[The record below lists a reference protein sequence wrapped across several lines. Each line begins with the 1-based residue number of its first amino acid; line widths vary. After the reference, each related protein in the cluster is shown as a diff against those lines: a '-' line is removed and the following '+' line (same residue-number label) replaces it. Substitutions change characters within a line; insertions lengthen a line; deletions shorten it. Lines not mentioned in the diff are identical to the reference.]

1 MMTKMVWK
9 WKISTDYIIFCDYIM
24 NVKKIINRAL
34 IAIDAYIRYLTQK
47 KQNINSKTVYI
58 IFQQVFGDSIVIQNS
73 LWEYEKIFTKADG
86 WNIKMLVR
94 PAVLEFMK
102 VTVPL
107 PEDIEYEELDYTKFL
122 EDYVYYKEIVNK
134 YRNKAKIL
142 IIPGTSMSA
151 EVFSAVS
158 NAERKIGLV
167 KYVDV
172 RRPFAMALFNR
183 IAYTERVRP
192 EKEDMMLQNHR
203 RLLHYLGDTSYKAK
217 LPELLIKDRMISEEH
232 YCVMC
237 PGASKM
243 EKCWPIERFAK
254 VIDYIVEKFQMNVHL
269 CGATDEVRFEEILL
283 KSTKYP
289 ERVISHIGKLSF
301 SDWSSIIQYADLVVG
316 NDSATMH
323 LAAASR
329 RKSVCIAGVYDKY
342 LFFPYRVDELDESDR
357 LPITLIKDMPCEW
370 CRTIGYDSG
379 FGNQDC
385 AERIRAGKCSICIDA
400 ITVQE
405 VTDAID
411 ALVNE

>member
-1 MMTKMVWK
+1 M
-9 WKISTDYIIFCDYIM
+9 D
-24 NVKKIINRAL
+24 VKKIINRAL
-34 IAIDAYIRYLTQK
+34 IAGNTYIRCLTPK
-47 KQNINSKTVYI
+47 KQNINTKTVFI
-58 IFQQVFGDSIVIQNS
+58 VFQQIFGDSVVLQNS
-73 LWEYEKIFTKADG
+73 LKEYGKIFPASDG
-86 WNIKMLVR
+86 WNVKMLVR
-94 PAVLEFMK
+94 PSVLAFMK
-102 VTVPL
+102 ATMPL
-107 PEDIEYEELDYTKFL
+107 PDNIEYDALDFKKFL
-122 EDYVYYKEIVNK
+122 EDYIYYKEIVNK
-134 YRNKAKIL
+134 YRNKAKVL

-151 EVFSAVS
+151 EVFSAAS

-167 KYVDV
+167 KCVDV
-172 RRPFAMALFNR
+172 RKPFAMALFNR

-217 LPELLIKDRMISEEH
+217 LPELLVKDRIISEEH

-243 EKCWPIERFAK
+243 EKCWPTERFAK

-269 CGATDEVRFEEILL
+269 CGAADEVRFEEIIL

-342 LFFPYRVDELDESDR
+342 LFFPYRVDELDETDR
-357 LPITLIKDMPCEW
+357 LPITLIRDMPCEY
-370 CRTIGYDSG
+370 CRTIGYDAG
-379 FGNQDC
+379 YGNSEC
-385 AERIRAGKCSICIDA
+385 AARIKNKQCTLCIDA
-400 ITVQE
+400 ITVKE
-405 VTDAID
+405 VIEKID
-411 ALVNE
+411 MLMKEETNELSQ